1 MFAKKSNSTAGA
13 TRSIAVLGLILGLVA
28 VAVLVV
34 SYIFHTTTID
44 VYALS
49 TDEVN
54 AAFEN
59 DVAPRVTVEFYDDPV
74 GGVVTGVLEI
84 DESQIELDDQVI
96 RVSTQERTRKLP
108 QGAYL
113 QLCVDGEDDG
123 HNECLGTAEVDE
135 TVNDMVSC
143 TRVAYQGERSWL
155 SADIPAYMD
164 VRCTSVTSPFTLA
177 LTADTSVLLDN
188 EPLTLLEGDVADL
201 TALINQ
207 HLIEHD
213 DLVAADHE
221 HADDHEL
228 SIDSGELSVVG
239 PGHEDNQQLEL
250 VGTELTIANGN
261 TIDLSSALPS
271 AVPSV
276 DSDDQIID
284 ASLSGT
290 ELTIVLEDGGSA
302 VIDLSSLTQDE
313 DDQLLNLS
321 GNELTL
327 SNGTDADSVVD
338 LGPFLDDTDSF
349 RAVQCPGT
357 DQQILAFT
365 TDVWSCIDPTD
376 AETLTTIGYNAANQT
391 IDYVDEDGVI
401 TSLPITTLETTTLVT
416 DTLAVGNIIGRY
428 TNEDGSSV
436 DLVETVS
443 MLFDNGDQTFTYVNE
458 AGTASLIDITQ
469 METLSTVINT
479 IAGNPIGTYVDEDGN
494 QTVLNETISE
504 LAANADG
511 SITFTGEDGLPTTL
525 SIGDLETLSS
535 VTNVLAAGNRIGS
548 YTDEDGTSIDL
559 RETVTSLADNN
570 DGTFTFTHEGG
581 STTTLDI
588 RNLETLTAMS
598 NLLSAGNLIGTYTD
612 EDGGTFDLLESVT
625 GLASDGQSLVFTDE
639 SGVDTSISMTDLET
653 LTSVTQ
659 VLTDG
664 HLIGVYIDEDGQ
676 LTELMET
683 VTGLASDGQNVVF
696 TDENGD
702 DTTISLSDLETLT
715 SVTQVLTDG
724 HLIGVYI
731 DEDGQPTDLLE
742 TVTGLRRD
750 GQNLV
755 FSDENGDETSI
766 SMTDLET
773 LTSVTQVLTDGHLIG
788 VYVDE
793 DGQPTDLLETV
804 TELTNAGQDLV
815 FTDENGMDTAISMTD
830 LETLTSVTQ
839 VLTEGHLIG
848 VYVDED
854 GQPTNLLETV
864 TELTNNGQDLVFTDE
879 NGVDTTIS
887 MTDLET
893 LTSVTQVLTDGHLI
907 GVYVDEDG
915 QPTDLLE
922 TVTELTNNGQDL
934 VFTDE
939 NGVDTTISMTDL
951 ETLTSV
957 TQVLTDGHL
966 IGVYIDEDG
975 QPTDLL
981 ETVTELTNDGQDLV
995 FTDENGVDTTISMTD
1010 LETLTSVTQVLTAGH
1025 LIGVYNDEDGQP
1037 TNLLET
1043 VTELTSVGQSVVFT
1057 DENGAETAIS
1067 MTDLETLTSV
1077 TQVLTAGHLI
1087 GVYIDED
1094 GQPTDLLETVTEL
1107 TNSGQDLVFTDENGV
1122 DTTISM
1128 TDLETLTSVTQ
1139 VLTDGH
1145 LIGVYND
1152 EDGQP
1157 TNLLET
1163 VTELTN
1169 NGQDLVFTD
1178 ENGDETS
1185 ISMTDL
1191 ETLTSVTQVLTD
1203 GHLIGVYNDE
1213 DGQPTNL
1220 LETVTEL
1227 TNTGQNLVFTD
1238 ENGVDTS
1245 ISMTDLE
1252 TLTSVTQV
1260 LTDGHLIGV
1269 YTDEDGQPTNLLETV
1284 TELTNTGQNLVFTD
1298 ENGVDT
1304 TISMTD
1310 LETLTSVT
1318 QVLTDGHLIGV
1329 YIDEDG
1335 QPTDL
1340 LETVTVLTNDGQ
1352 DLVFTDEN
1360 GVDTT
1365 ISMTDLETL
1374 TSVTQVLTDGHLI
1387 GVYNDEDGQP
1397 TDLLETV
1404 TELTNNGQDLVFTDE
1419 NGVDTSISMTDL
1431 ETLTSITQVLTDGHL
1446 IGVYNDEDGQPTNL
1460 LETVTEL
1467 TNNGQNLIFTDENG
1481 DDTTI
1486 SMTDLET
1493 LTSVTQVL
1501 TDGHL
1506 IGVYN
1511 DEDGQPT
1518 NLLETVTEL
1527 TNTGQDLVFTDE
1539 NGDDT
1544 TISMT
1549 DLETLTSV
1557 TQVLTDG
1564 HLIGVYNDED
1574 GQPTNLLE
1582 TVTELT
1588 NNGQDLVF
1596 TDENGVDTTISMTDL
1611 ETLTSVTQVLTDG
1624 HLIGVYTDEDG
1635 QPTNLLETVTQ
1646 LTNNGQNLIFTD
1658 ENGVDTTISMT
1669 DLETLTSVTQVLTD
1683 GHLIGVYIDEDGQ
1696 PTNLLETVTELTN
1709 NGQDLVF
1716 TDENGVDT
1724 TISMTD
1730 LETLT
1735 SVTQVL
1741 TDGHLIGVYNDEDGQ
1756 PTNLLETVTE
1766 LTNNGQDLVFTDENG
1781 VDTTISMTDLETLTS
1796 VTQVLTDGH
1805 LIGVYNDEDGQPTN
1819 LLETV
1824 TELTNT
1830 GQNLIFT
1837 DENGDDTTISM
1848 TDLETLT
1855 SVTQVLTD
1863 GHLIGVYNDEDGQP
1877 TNLLE
1882 TVTELTNT
1890 GQDLVFTDENGVD
1903 TTISMTDLETL
1914 TSVTQVLTDGHLIGV
1929 YNDEDGQP
1937 TNLLET
1943 VTELTNNGQNLVF
1956 TDENGVDTTIS
1967 MTDLETLTSVTQV
1980 LTDGHLIG
1988 VYNDEDGQ
1996 PTNLLETVTELTNN
2010 GQDLVFTDENGV
2022 DTTISMTDLETLT
2035 SVTQVLTDGHLI
2047 GVYNDEDGQPTN
2059 LLETVTELT
2068 NNGQDLVF
2076 TDENGVDTTISMTD
2090 LETLTS
2096 VTQVLTDGHLIGV
2109 YNDEDGQP
2117 TNLLE
2122 TVTELTNNGQDL
2134 VFTDENGDDT
2144 TISMT
2149 DLETLTSV
2157 TQVLTDGHLIGVYND
2172 EDGQPTNLL
2181 ETVTELTN
2189 NGQDLVFTDENGDDT
2204 TISVT
2209 DLETLTSVT
2218 QVLTDGHL
2226 IGVYND
2232 EDGQPTN
2239 LLETVTELTNNG
2251 QDLVFTDENG
2261 DDTTISVTDL
2271 ETLTSVTQVLTDG
2284 HLIGVYNDEDGQPTD
2299 LLETVTELTNTGQ
2312 DLVFTDENGV
2322 DTTISMTD
2330 LETLTSVTQVLT
2342 DGHLI
2347 GVYNDEDGQSTN
2359 LLETVTEL
2367 TNTGQDLVFT
2377 DENGVDTTIS
2387 MTDLETLTSVTQ
2399 VLTDGHLIGVY
2410 NDEDGQSTNLLE
2422 TVTELTNTGQDLVF
2436 TDENGVD
2443 TTISMTDLETLTSV
2457 TQVLTDG
2464 HLIGVYTD
2472 EDGQPTNLLETVTEL
2487 TNNGQNLIFTDE
2499 DGVDTTI
2506 SMTDL
2511 ETLTSVTQVLT
2522 DGHLIGVYNDED
2534 GQSTNL
2540 LETVT
2545 ELTNTGQNLIFTD
2558 ENGDDTTISMT
2569 DLETLTSV
2577 TQVLTDGHLIGVYT
2591 DEDGQP
2597 TNLLE
2602 TVTELTNTGQNLVF
2616 TDENGDDTT
2625 IDVRDLETLT
2635 LLTAVL
2641 NNGHLIGTYTNED
2654 GVAVNLLET
2663 ITTLVKNAD
2672 GSFTYTNEDGITTD
2686 FDVTDL
2692 ETLTSITGV
2701 LANGHLIGTYTDED
2715 GQPTNLL
2722 ETVTS
2727 VVAGTDG
2734 TFTFTDENGDP
2745 TVVSI
2750 AQLETLSTITNV
2762 LASGHE
2768 IGTYTDEDG
2777 GTIDL
2782 LETVTSLTQSG
2793 SIFTF
2798 NHEDGS
2804 STDVDIKDLET
2815 ISTVTNVLAA
2825 GHLIGIYTDEDGNS
2839 INLRET
2845 VTQLVANADQTF
2857 TFTHEDGSTST
2868 IDITDLETITQIT
2881 DVINTGNLI
2890 GTYENEAGQLVDIRE
2905 TITSLAVT
2913 GPQEITY
2920 TNEVDDDVVVSIAD
2934 LETITTITGLLANGH
2949 LIGEYENEDGMVFDL
2964 LETITST
2971 TVSGQVVT
2979 FVHEDAS
2986 TSTIDIAALET
2997 LTDIA
3002 DVLAVGHIIGTYTD
3016 EDGGQT
3022 ELRETITQITANNDG
3037 TFTFTHE
3044 DASQSTID
3052 ISDLETLTT
3061 ITQTITGNR
3070 IATYTNETGAAVD
3083 INETITELVAN
3094 ADGTLTYVDE
3104 AGVKH
3109 EIIIE
3114 NGNTYPVQTIYEE
3127 FYAIGTDDGITVAWN
3142 RNMKMQRVSA
3152 GIWEVGFAT
3161 PHPDGTAYAV
3171 NVLTQEQANL
3181 RDSVMP
3187 WIEQGSKTANGFRL
3201 HLVTGDNG
3209 TAADIYVD
3217 TPFTISINAPV
3228 KVLVEG
3234 P

>member
-49 TDEVN
+49 TDEVK

-59 DVAPRVTVEFYDDPV
+59 DVAPRLTVEFYDDPV

-123 HNECLGTAEVDE
+123 HHECLGTAEVDE

-213 DLVAADHE
+213 DMVAADHE

-261 TIDLSSALPS
+261 TIDLSSALPL

-525 SIGDLETLSS
+525 SIGDLETLTS

-598 NLLSAGNLIGTYTD
+598 NLLSDGNLIGTYTDEDGGTFDLLESVTGLASDGQSLVFTDESGVDTSISMTDLETLTSVTQVLGDGHLIGTYTD

-804 TELTNAGQDLV
+804 TELTNNGQDLV
-815 FTDENGMDTAISMTD
+815 FTDENGADTTISMTD
-830 LETLTSVTQ
+830 LETLTSATQ
-839 VLTEGHLIG
+839 VLTDGHLIG
-848 VYVDED
+848 VYIDED

-864 TELTNNGQDLVFTDE
+864 TVLTNNGQDLVFTDE

-922 TVTELTNNGQDL
+922 TVTELTND
-934 VFTDE
+934 
-939 NGVDTTISMTDL
+939 
-951 ETLTSV
+951 
-957 TQVLTDGHL
+957 
-966 IGVYIDEDG
+966 
-975 QPTDLL
+975 
-981 ETVTELTNDGQDLV
+981 
-995 FTDENGVDTTISMTD
+995 
-1010 LETLTSVTQVLTAGH
+1010 
-1025 LIGVYNDEDGQP
+1025 
-1037 TNLLET
+1037 
-1043 VTELTSVGQSVVFT
+1043 
-1057 DENGAETAIS
+1057 
-1067 MTDLETLTSV
+1067 
-1077 TQVLTAGHLI
+1077 
-1087 GVYIDED
+1087 
-1094 GQPTDLLETVTEL
+1094 
-1107 TNSGQDLVFTDENGV
+1107 GQDLVFTDENGV

-1163 VTELTN
+1163 VTELTSV
-1169 NGQDLVFTD
+1169 GQSVVFTD
-1178 ENGDETS
+1178 ENGAETA
-1185 ISMTDL
+1185 
-1191 ETLTSVTQVLTD
+1191 
-1203 GHLIGVYNDE
+1203 
-1213 DGQPTNL
+1213 
-1220 LETVTEL
+1220 
-1227 TNTGQNLVFTD
+1227 
-1238 ENGVDTS
+1238 
-1245 ISMTDLE
+1245 
-1252 TLTSVTQV
+1252 
-1260 LTDGHLIGV
+1260 
-1269 YTDEDGQPTNLLETV
+1269 
-1284 TELTNTGQNLVFTD
+1284 
-1298 ENGVDT
+1298 
-1304 TISMTD
+1304 
-1310 LETLTSVT
+1310 
-1318 QVLTDGHLIGV
+1318 
-1329 YIDEDG
+1329 
-1335 QPTDL
+1335 
-1340 LETVTVLTNDGQ
+1340 
-1352 DLVFTDEN
+1352 
-1360 GVDTT
+1360 
-1365 ISMTDLETL
+1365 
-1374 TSVTQVLTDGHLI
+1374 
-1387 GVYNDEDGQP
+1387 
-1397 TDLLETV
+1397 
-1404 TELTNNGQDLVFTDE
+1404 
-1419 NGVDTSISMTDL
+1419 
-1431 ETLTSITQVLTDGHL
+1431 
-1446 IGVYNDEDGQPTNL
+1446 
-1460 LETVTEL
+1460 
-1467 TNNGQNLIFTDENG
+1467 
-1481 DDTTI
+1481 
-1486 SMTDLET
+1486 
-1493 LTSVTQVL
+1493 
-1501 TDGHL
+1501 
-1506 IGVYN
+1506 
-1511 DEDGQPT
+1511 
-1518 NLLETVTEL
+1518 
-1527 TNTGQDLVFTDE
+1527 
-1539 NGDDT
+1539 
-1544 TISMT
+1544 
-1549 DLETLTSV
+1549 
-1557 TQVLTDG
+1557 
-1564 HLIGVYNDED
+1564 
-1574 GQPTNLLE
+1574 
-1582 TVTELT
+1582 
-1588 NNGQDLVF
+1588 
-1596 TDENGVDTTISMTDL
+1596 
-1611 ETLTSVTQVLTDG
+1611 
-1624 HLIGVYTDEDG
+1624 
-1635 QPTNLLETVTQ
+1635 
-1646 LTNNGQNLIFTD
+1646 
-1658 ENGVDTTISMT
+1658 
-1669 DLETLTSVTQVLTD
+1669 
-1683 GHLIGVYIDEDGQ
+1683 
-1696 PTNLLETVTELTN
+1696 
-1709 NGQDLVF
+1709 
-1716 TDENGVDT
+1716 
-1724 TISMTD
+1724 
-1730 LETLT
+1730 
-1735 SVTQVL
+1735 
-1741 TDGHLIGVYNDEDGQ
+1741 
-1756 PTNLLETVTE
+1756 
-1766 LTNNGQDLVFTDENG
+1766 
-1781 VDTTISMTDLETLTS
+1781 
-1796 VTQVLTDGH
+1796 
-1805 LIGVYNDEDGQPTN
+1805 
-1819 LLETV
+1819 
-1824 TELTNT
+1824 
-1830 GQNLIFT
+1830 
-1837 DENGDDTTISM
+1837 
-1848 TDLETLT
+1848 
-1855 SVTQVLTD
+1855 
-1863 GHLIGVYNDEDGQP
+1863 
-1877 TNLLE
+1877 
-1882 TVTELTNT
+1882 
-1890 GQDLVFTDENGVD
+1890 
-1903 TTISMTDLETL
+1903 
-1914 TSVTQVLTDGHLIGV
+1914 
-1929 YNDEDGQP
+1929 
-1937 TNLLET
+1937 
-1943 VTELTNNGQNLVF
+1943 
-1956 TDENGVDTTIS
+1956 
-1967 MTDLETLTSVTQV
+1967 
-1980 LTDGHLIG
+1980 
-1988 VYNDEDGQ
+1988 
-1996 PTNLLETVTELTNN
+1996 
-2010 GQDLVFTDENGV
+2010 
-2022 DTTISMTDLETLT
+2022 
-2035 SVTQVLTDGHLI
+2035 
-2047 GVYNDEDGQPTN
+2047 
-2059 LLETVTELT
+2059 
-2068 NNGQDLVF
+2068 
-2076 TDENGVDTTISMTD
+2076 
-2090 LETLTS
+2090 
-2096 VTQVLTDGHLIGV
+2096 
-2109 YNDEDGQP
+2109 
-2117 TNLLE
+2117 
-2122 TVTELTNNGQDL
+2122 
-2134 VFTDENGDDT
+2134 
-2144 TISMT
+2144 
-2149 DLETLTSV
+2149 
-2157 TQVLTDGHLIGVYND
+2157 
-2172 EDGQPTNLL
+2172 
-2181 ETVTELTN
+2181 
-2189 NGQDLVFTDENGDDT
+2189 
-2204 TISVT
+2204 
-2209 DLETLTSVT
+2209 
-2218 QVLTDGHL
+2218 
-2226 IGVYND
+2226 
-2232 EDGQPTN
+2232 
-2239 LLETVTELTNNG
+2239 
-2251 QDLVFTDENG
+2251 
-2261 DDTTISVTDL
+2261 
-2271 ETLTSVTQVLTDG
+2271 
-2284 HLIGVYNDEDGQPTD
+2284 
-2299 LLETVTELTNTGQ
+2299 
-2312 DLVFTDENGV
+2312 
-2322 DTTISMTD
+2322 
-2330 LETLTSVTQVLT
+2330 
-2342 DGHLI
+2342 
-2347 GVYNDEDGQSTN
+2347 
-2359 LLETVTEL
+2359 
-2367 TNTGQDLVFT
+2367 
-2377 DENGVDTTIS
+2377 
-2387 MTDLETLTSVTQ
+2387 
-2399 VLTDGHLIGVY
+2399 
-2410 NDEDGQSTNLLE
+2410 
-2422 TVTELTNTGQDLVF
+2422 
-2436 TDENGVD
+2436 
-2443 TTISMTDLETLTSV
+2443 
-2457 TQVLTDG
+2457 
-2464 HLIGVYTD
+2464 
-2472 EDGQPTNLLETVTEL
+2472 
-2487 TNNGQNLIFTDE
+2487 
-2499 DGVDTTI
+2499 
-2506 SMTDL
+2506 
-2511 ETLTSVTQVLT
+2511 
-2522 DGHLIGVYNDED
+2522 
-2534 GQSTNL
+2534 
-2540 LETVT
+2540 
-2545 ELTNTGQNLIFTD
+2545 
-2558 ENGDDTTISMT
+2558 ISMT

-2905 TITSLAVT
+2905 TITLLAVT

-3127 FYAIGTDDGITVAWN
+3127 FYAIGTDNGITMAWN